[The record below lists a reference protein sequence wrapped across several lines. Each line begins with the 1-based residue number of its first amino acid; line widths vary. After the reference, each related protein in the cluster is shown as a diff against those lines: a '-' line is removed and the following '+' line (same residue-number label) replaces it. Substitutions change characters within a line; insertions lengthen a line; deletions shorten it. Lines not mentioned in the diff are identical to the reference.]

1 MDALKIDSIPEGWKP
16 IRGAQT
22 APLGWVWI
30 CNGKSRFG
38 GEYEHALVPEEAVME
53 WNKRQSK

>member
-1 MDALKIDSIPEGWKP
+1 MEALKIDRVPEGWKV

-22 APLGWVWI
+22 APIGWVWV

-38 GEYEHALVPEEAVME
+38 GEYEHALVPESAARE
-53 WNKRQSK
+53 WLRRQSR